1 MFFRFVIKN
10 RDTFFTSAQRSLIVW
25 QILIRTKYGDDE
37 SDKVGIKRLLSKGV
51 YKAAYPLHDGII
63 GEQNPSGEIS
73 TRQVGYEDKFAN
85 VQKEHRP
92 ELIKPKK

>member
-73 TRQVGYEDKFAN
+73 TGQVGYDDKFAN
-85 VQKEHRP
+85 V
-92 ELIKPKK
+92 